1 MTKSQ
6 IITNNKIKPLVIKD
20 RGKEVVKS
28 KIKIH
33 YILALENYKLIK
45 IKENKTSK
53 DYKRMS
59 DCLHNLALI
68 HESREEFTKAIE
80 LYKKSVI
87 MYKYNMRSVFNLLF
101 HYKKRNNK
109 EMFIKCL
116 RILREIFT
124 NHTYLI
130 PSKYIKSVE
139 ATLKDYGFLL

>member
-6 IITNNKIKPLVIKD
+6 ITTNNKIKPLIIKD

-45 IKENKTSK
+45 IKENKTGK

-68 HESREEFTKAIE
+68 HESREEFTEAIE

-87 MYKYNMRSVFNLLF
+87 LYKYNMRSVFNLLF

-109 EMFIKCL
+109 EMFIKCI

-130 PSKYIKSVE
+130 PSKYIKSIE
-139 ATLKDYGFLL
+139 AVLEDYRFLL